1 MKYVFD
7 IDGTICSDTKG
18 AYQNAVPIN
27 SRIEKVNQLYAQGNR
42 IVFYTARGMGRSE
55 NKAEIAS
62 AQWYEFTINQLQQWG
77 VNFHELHLGKPAGDM
92 YIDDKAITDTKF
104 FTPNLND

>member
-18 AYQNAVPIN
+18 AYQNALPIS

-42 IVFYTARGMGRSE
+42 IVFYTARGMGGSE
-55 NKAEIAS
+55 NKTEVATAR
-62 AQWYEFTINQLQQWG
+62 WYEFTLNQLQKWG
-77 VNFHELHLGKPAGDM
+77 VNFHELHFGKPAGDV
-92 YIDDKAITDTKF
+92 YIDDKAINDKNF
-104 FTPNLND
+104 FSKSN